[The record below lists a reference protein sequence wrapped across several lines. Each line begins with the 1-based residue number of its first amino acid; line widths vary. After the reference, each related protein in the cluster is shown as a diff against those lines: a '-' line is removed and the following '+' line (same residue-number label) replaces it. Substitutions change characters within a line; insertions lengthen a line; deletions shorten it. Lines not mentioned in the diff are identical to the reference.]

1 MRLLEDLLKEVLLGD
16 EDRLRC
22 MHARM
27 IDLVFLILQRRNL
40 LKTLNRVHSNL
51 NMTELGPE
59 VNLGSPLVTGAVL
72 GLV

>member
-27 IDLVFLILQRRNL
+27 IDLVFLILQRRKL